1 MPDDRI
7 RSAYNWVWVEGTA
20 RAALTRAN
28 ALWVRANEG
37 AFSAWKRRLVAAG
50 GLSRQVD
57 EGLGVAMEHEES
69 TGSGGRGVG
78 PGRVMGGSWIARRE
92 RREVCQKEWMLEET
106 EMSAGA

>member
-1 MPDDRI
+1 MTA
-7 RSAYNWVWVEGTA
+7 SAARAYDLVRVEGTTG
-20 RAALTRAN
+20 AALTRAI
-28 ALWVRANEG
+28 ALWVRANES
-37 AFSAWKRRLVAAG
+37 AFSTWERRLVAAG

-78 PGRVMGGSWIARRE
+78 PGQVMGGSWIARRE
-92 RREVCQKEWMLEET
+92 RREVCQNEWMLEET